1 MKPKTKMTKSNSS
14 KSAETATS
22 ARLLDGIRSPADVK
36 ALREEDLPQL
46 AQEVRDEL
54 IKVLSQTGGHLG
66 PNLGVVE
73 LTIAL
78 HRVFDTPR
86 DRFVMDVSHQGY
98 VHKMFTGRLN
108 RFSTM
113 RQYGGLNGFL
123 LRTESEHD
131 CYGAGHAGT
140 ALSAALGMAVGRD
153 LTRGDEHIVVV
164 AGDAA
169 FTCGISYEALNN
181 VKTNT
186 KRFIV
191 VLNDNEWSIAKNVG
205 AIANYLNNIVTSPT
219 YAHLHDKARGFIEA
233 IAGKTGVHFAHK
245 VEESVKGLLVPS
257 VIFEELG
264 LRYYGPID
272 GHDIAL
278 LTRTFEFLKTQ
289 EEPVLLHILTKKG
302 KGYEPA
308 IKQPDKFHGLGKY
321 KLETGETAPA
331 PTPTYSEIIG
341 KTLAKFAETNQKIVA
356 ITAAMPSG
364 TGLAHFA
371 KAHPTRY
378 FDVGIAAEHAAL
390 FACGLATQGL
400 KPFLTIYSTFMQ
412 RAYDMTIHDIAIQK
426 LNVALCMDRAGLSGD
441 DGPTHH
447 GLFDIGYLRHIPNW
461 LHMQPKD
468 EDEFVDM
475 LWTMAHYNSGPI
487 AIRYPRGSGPGA
499 QIKPQPKLLEI
510 GKSEVVQHG
519 RDVAIFGLGNMF
531 EVAEEAARKL
541 EEKGIS
547 VALINPRWIKPIDTG
562 TLEFFARSAEVVCT
576 IEDHVLHNGFGCAVM
591 EHLHSQMINTPVVRI
606 GWPDEFVEHGT
617 IPILRKK
624 HGVTADALV
633 EKVLPLLKKRTVKT
647 QSTAA

>member
-1 MKPKTKMTKSNSS
+1 MTKSNSS
-14 KSAETATS
+14 KSAATAAP

-36 ALREEDLPQL
+36 ALGEEDLPQL

-98 VHKMFTGRLN
+98 VHKMFTGRLG

-153 LTRGDEHIVVV
+153 LSGGSDHVVVV

-181 VKTNT
+181 VKANT

-205 AIANYLNNIVTSPT
+205 AIANYLNSIVANPT
-219 YAHLHDKARGFIEA
+219 YAHLHEKARRFVEA

-245 VEESVKGLLVPS
+245 VEESVKGLIVPS

-272 GHDIAL
+272 GHDIPL
-278 LTRTFEFLKTQ
+278 LIRTFEFLKTQ
-289 EEPVLLHILTKKG
+289 DEPVLLHILTKKG

-321 KLETGETAPA
+321 KIDSGETAPT
-331 PTPTYSEIIG
+331 PIPTYSEIIG
-341 KTLAKFAETNQKIVA
+341 KRCRNLRTTIKRWSRSPRRCQ
-356 ITAAMPSG
+356 AA
-364 TGLAHFA
+364 
-371 KAHPTRY
+371 
-378 FDVGIAAEHAAL
+378 
-390 FACGLATQGL
+390 
-400 KPFLTIYSTFMQ
+400 
-412 RAYDMTIHDIAIQK
+412 
-426 LNVALCMDRAGLSGD
+426 
-441 DGPTHH
+441 
-447 GLFDIGYLRHIPNW
+447 
-461 LHMQPKD
+461 
-468 EDEFVDM
+468 
-475 LWTMAHYNSGPI
+475 
-487 AIRYPRGSGPGA
+487 
-499 QIKPQPKLLEI
+499 
-510 GKSEVVQHG
+510 
-519 RDVAIFGLGNMF
+519 
-531 EVAEEAARKL
+531 
-541 EEKGIS
+541 
-547 VALINPRWIKPIDTG
+547 
-562 TLEFFARSAEVVCT
+562 
-576 IEDHVLHNGFGCAVM
+576 
-591 EHLHSQMINTPVVRI
+591 PV
-606 GWPDEFVEHGT
+606 
-617 IPILRKK
+617 
-624 HGVTADALV
+624 
-633 EKVLPLLKKRTVKT
+633 
-647 QSTAA
+647 

>member
-1 MKPKTKMTKSNSS
+1 MTKSNSS
-14 KSAETATS
+14 ENPRTIETPDAPK
-22 ARLLDGIRSPADVK
+22 RLLDGIRSPADIK
-36 ALREEDLPQL
+36 ALREQDLPQL
-46 AQEVRDEL
+46 AQEVRDDL

-98 VHKMFTGRLN
+98 VHKMFTGRLD
-108 RFSTM
+108 RFHTM
-113 RQYGGLNGFL
+113 RQFGGLNGFL

-153 LTRGDEHIVVV
+153 LRGGDENIVVV

-169 FTCGISYEALNN
+169 FTCGISYEARNF
-181 VKTNT
+181 VQ
-186 KRFIV
+186 
-191 VLNDNEWSIAKNVG
+191 
-205 AIANYLNNIVTSPT
+205 
-219 YAHLHDKARGFIEA
+219 A
-233 IAGKTGVHFAHK
+233 IAGKSVADFAHK

-272 GHDIAL
+272 GHDIPL
-278 LTRTFEFLKTQ
+278 LIRTFEFLKTQ
-289 EEPVLLHILTKKG
+289 EEPVLLHILTQKG
-302 KGYEPA
+302 KGNAPA
-308 IKQPDKFHGLGKY
+308 LKHPKNFQGLGKY
-321 KLETGETAPA
+321 KIESGETAPT

-364 TGLAHFA
+364 TGLSHFQ

-378 FDVGIAAEHAAL
+378 FDVGIAEEHATL

-400 KPFLTIYSTFMQ
+400 QPFLAIYSTFFQ
-412 RAYDMTIHDIAIQK
+412 RAYDMAIHDIAIQN
-426 LNVALCMDRAGLSGD
+426 LNVKLCMDRSGLSGD

-447 GLFDIGYLRHIPNW
+447 GLFDIGYLRHVPNIV
-461 LHMQPKD
+461 HMQPKD

-475 LWTMAHYNSGPI
+475 LWTMANYNSGPI
-487 AIRYPRGSGPGA
+487 AVRYPRGAGTGA
-499 QIKPQPKLLEI
+499 KPKAEPKLLEI
-510 GKSEVVQHG
+510 GKAEVVQHG

-531 EVAEEAARKL
+531 EVAEEAAKKL
-541 EEKGIS
+541 QEQGFS
-547 VALINPRWIKPIDTG
+547 VALINPRWIKP
-562 TLEFFARSAEVVCT
+562 L
-576 IEDHVLHNGFGCAVM
+576 
-591 EHLHSQMINTPVVRI
+591 
-606 GWPDEFVEHGT
+606 
-617 IPILRKK
+617 
-624 HGVTADALV
+624 DA
-633 EKVLPLLKKRTVKT
+633 
-647 QSTAA
+647 

>member
-1 MKPKTKMTKSNSS
+1 MTKSDSS
-14 KSAETATS
+14 EVTLPPKF
-22 ARLLDGIRSPADVK
+22 LQDIRSPADVK
-36 ALREEDLPQL
+36 ALREQDLPQL

-78 HRVFDTPR
+78 HRVFSTPK
-86 DRFVMDVSHQGY
+86 DKFVFDVSHQGY
-98 VHKMFTGRLN
+98 VHKMFTGRLD
-108 RFSTM
+108 RIATM
-113 RQYGGLNGFL
+113 RQYEGLNGFL
-123 LRTESEHD
+123 LRSESEHD

-140 ALSAALGMAVGRD
+140 ALSAGLGMAVGRD
-153 LTRGDEHIVVV
+153 VRGGDEHVVVV

-181 VKTNT
+181 AKSQT

-205 AIANYLNNIVTSPT
+205 AIASYLNNIVANPT
-219 YAHLHDKARGFIEA
+219 YAGLHDKARRFIEA
-233 IAGKTGVHFAHK
+233 IAGKTAVHLAHK
-245 VEESVKGLLVPS
+245 FEESVKGLLVPS

-272 GHDIAL
+272 GHDIPL

-289 EEPVLLHILTKKG
+289 DEPVLLHILTKKG

-308 IKQPDKFHGLGKY
+308 IAKPDKFHGLGKFAAD
-321 KLETGETAPA
+321 TGETVAA
-331 PTPTYSEIIG
+331 GTPTYSELLG
-341 KTLAKFAETNQKIVA
+341 KTLAKFADSNKNIVG
-356 ITAAMPSG
+356 ITAAMPTG
-364 TGLAHFA
+364 TGLIFFQA
-371 KAHPTRY
+371 AHPERY
-378 FDVGIAAEHAAL
+378 YDVGIAEEHAAL

-412 RAYDMTIHDIAIQK
+412 RAYDMIIHDMALQN

-447 GLFDIGYLRHIPNW
+447 GLFDIGYLRHVPGIV
-461 LHMQPKD
+461 HMQPKD

-475 LWTMAHYNSGPI
+475 LWTIANYNDGPI
-487 AIRYPRGSGPGA
+487 AIRYPRGAGTGA
-499 QIKPQPKLLEI
+499 VPKAQPKLLEI
-510 GKSEVVQHG
+510 GKAEVVQHG

-531 EVAEEAARKL
+531 EVAQEAARKL
-541 EEKGIS
+541 EAQGIS
-547 VALINPRWIKPIDTG
+547 VALINPRWIKPMDLG
-562 TLEFFARSAEVVCT
+562 TLEFFARGCQVVAT

-591 EHLHSQMINTPVVRI
+591 EHLHEQMINTPVVRI
-606 GWPDEFVEHGT
+606 GWPDQFIEHGT

-624 HGVTADALV
+624 HGLTADALV
-633 EKVLPLLKKRTVKT
+633 EKVLPLLKQKT
-647 QSTAA
+647 RQPQHSAA